1 MKGSEKPCRKAPC
14 STLAQPLPSL
24 AACRATVELAR
35 CIVAQN
41 VFVFISLHCFL
52 KAMTASAPRPPPL
65 RAESGQEPRPLGSQ
79 LSLAFM
85 ISLYPQSTSPNQ

>member
-52 KAMTASAPRPPPL
+52 KARQPQPPDPTPESRIRAGTQASWL
-65 RAESGQEPRPLGSQ
+65 
-79 LSLAFM
+79 
-85 ISLYPQSTSPNQ
+85 